1 MDFSSAWTEPQ
12 FEFRKDVNSE
22 VDIKINREIDLA
34 DFDKMVKEELD
45 MDVLVRTEP
54 NPDSMRKW
62 ED

>member
-1 MDFSSAWTEPQ
+1 VDFSSAWTEPQ